1 MGIPN
6 CSNCRKGQEDKD
18 EIIKAQTPNDLKYI
32 NEKTTNPPKK
42 YDTPTQES
50 YKNMTTIFKS
60 KINEIGKFI
69 PNKEFTS
76 LIPEEANNFMIEN
89 AFDINKY
96 LSENKENI
104 ESEPVEF
111 FNGNIYKGNW
121 NKNTEMD
128 GYGQYILKNDDVFVE
143 GIWDK
148 GILKVGRIFLPNGE
162 IYEGQ
167 IENSLFHGQGKLINK
182 NGDIYEGIFKNGE
195 KNNFGKIIFNDGC
208 IYEGNLINDNIPNG
222 KGEFKWIDND
232 NYNTN
237 IYINFNLSNNN
248 NINNNNNFIYS
259 YKGNFIKGQID
270 GFGILKNEKSGSEY
284 KGNFKR
290 NLFDGKGVF
299 KWGKN
304 NIIYDGEYKNGK
316 KNGNGN
322 YTNNNFKFS
331 GYFNNGKP
339 HGVGLVDNGN
349 KIYKCTW
356 RNGFTVESPCLQSNN
371 NSNFHEN
378 VNINFT
384 PEDEDI
390 DFSKLKHLQF
400 DDMKYVDFTP
410 NLTFSEI
417 IN

>member
-6 CSNCRKGQEDKD
+6 CSHCRKGQVDKE
-18 EIIKAQTPNDLKYI
+18 EIIKANTPYDTNY
-32 NEKTTNPPKK
+32 NSETTPNPPKK
-42 YDTPTQES
+42 YDTPSQES
-50 YKNMTTIFKS
+50 YKKNINSIFKS

-76 LIPEEANNFMIEN
+76 LIPEETNNFMIEN

-96 LSENKENI
+96 ISENKDNI

-121 NKNTEMD
+121 NQNTEMD

-182 NGDIYEGIFKNGE
+182 NGDIYEGTFKNGE
-195 KNNFGKIIFNDGC
+195 KNDYGKIIFNDGC
-208 IYEGNLINDNIPNG
+208 IYEGYLINDNIPNG
-222 KGEFKWIDND
+222 KGEFKWIDNE
-232 NYNTN
+232 NINTN
-237 IYINFNLSNNN
+237 IYINYNFYNNSNNN
-248 NINNNNNFIYS
+248 YIYS
-259 YKGNFIKGQID
+259 YNGNFVKGQID

-299 KWGKN
+299 KWGN
-304 NIIYDGEYKNGK
+304 NDIIYDGEYKNGK

-322 YTNNNFKFS
+322 YTNNNFKYS
-331 GYFNNGKP
+331 GYFNNGVP
-339 HGVGLVDNGN
+339 HGVGLVDSGN

-356 RNGFTVESPCLQSNN
+356 RNGFTVEYPCLQSNN
-371 NSNFHEN
+371 NSSLNEN
-378 VNINFT
+378 VNINFN

-390 DFSKLKHLQF
+390 DFNKLKHLKVE
-400 DDMKYVDFTP
+400 DMKYADFTP
-410 NLTFSEI
+410 NLAFSEI